1 MTTEEAFRVA
11 ADWLSRPL
19 PYVTCEAEVTI
30 HGITFTIAGRIR
42 NNTIK
47 AHFEASML
55 MSEEKSRE
63 RVQAWTNDVILA
75 FRACPALETIPRYVR
90 T

>member
-1 MTTEEAFRVA
+1 MTHDEAFRLA
-11 ADWLSRPL
+11 TDWLSRPL

-42 NNTIK
+42 NNAIK
-47 AHFEASML
+47 ARLEASML
-55 MSEEKSRE
+55 MSEEKARE
-63 RVQAWTNDVILA
+63 RVQVWTNDVSVA
-75 FRACPALETIPRYVR
+75 FRACPVLETIPRYVR